1 MDTEEKIRMY
11 LRQASNFGERG
22 LGYDFDEEE
31 INEDWQDFEDEAV
44 REIMEEVPTT
54 VAYSDDSFEPLGCHG
69 CGGWD

>member
-1 MDTEEKIRMY
+1 MDIEEKLRNY

-44 REIMEEVPTT
+44 NEIM
-54 VAYSDDSFEPLGCHG
+54 ADINSLGNSDVDWEPIGCHG
-69 CGGWD
+69 LADW

>member
-1 MDTEEKIRMY
+1 MDIEEKLRNY

-44 REIMEEVPTT
+44 NEIM
-54 VAYSDDSFEPLGCHG
+54 ADINSLGNSDDDWEPIGCHG
-69 CGGWD
+69 LADW

>member
-1 MDTEEKIRMY
+1 MDIEEKLRNY

-44 REIMEEVPTT
+44 NEIMADVNSLSN
-54 VAYSDDSFEPLGCHG
+54 SDDDWEPIGCHG
-69 CGGWD
+69 LADW